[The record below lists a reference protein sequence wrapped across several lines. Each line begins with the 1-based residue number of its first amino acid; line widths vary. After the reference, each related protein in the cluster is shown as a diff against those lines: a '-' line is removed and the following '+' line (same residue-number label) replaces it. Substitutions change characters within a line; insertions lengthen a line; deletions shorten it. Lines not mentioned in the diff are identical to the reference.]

1 MVDYSKTLSVGSNLN
16 ALDIFLNV
24 DGAAINASGVLF
36 YVYDAANVLAA
47 SGIPTNPAVGQYQG
61 SGTIPAGFSLG
72 VWRMDW
78 AITPVGGGEV
88 TASEQFVVQAMN
100 ISFTL
105 NPPTD
110 VVTSIYDKIR
120 LDVGDS
126 DGLIFIDSYLQ
137 RIVAKAATRLNN
149 KLGLSTTPLTVM
161 NGIPGQFGGPRI
173 QVLHLTIDFEAGT
186 ITPPGDTYEDLLI
199 LQSEYIIATSEIA
212 ALKRLSAS
220 AASGPAAVAVLE
232 AVNDDVS
239 VRNADGVQV
248 SIGGG
253 RLQTRANLYKF
264 HAESLAK
271 ELDDAVRRFLNRM
284 SGRFG
289 KCVY

>member
-88 TASEQFVVQAMN
+88 TASEQFYVQAMN

-110 VVTSIYDKIR
+110 VVTSIYDFVRHDIA
-120 LDVGDS
+120 DP

-137 RIVAKAATRLNN
+137 RILLKAITRLNN
-149 KLGLSTTPLTVM
+149 KLGLAPTMRGPT
-161 NGIPGQFGGPRI
+161 GIEGQFGGRRI
-173 QVLHLTIDFEAGT
+173 RVIPLTVDIDAGT
-186 ITPPGDTYEDLLI
+186 ITPPGDEYEDLLVLQMEQII
-199 LQSEYIIATSEIA
+199 LTSEIS

-220 AASGPAAVAVLE
+220 AASGPASIAMLE

-253 RLQTRANLYKF
+253 RLQTRASLYKF
-264 HAESLAK
+264 DAERITK
-271 ELDDAVRRFLNRM
+271 ELDDSVKRYLSRLTGN
-284 SGRFG
+284 FG
-289 KCVY
+289 KLIY